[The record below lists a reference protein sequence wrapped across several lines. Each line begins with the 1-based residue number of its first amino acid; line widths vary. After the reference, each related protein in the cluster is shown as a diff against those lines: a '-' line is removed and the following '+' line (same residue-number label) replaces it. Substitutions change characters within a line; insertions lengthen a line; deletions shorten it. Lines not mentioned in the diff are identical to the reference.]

1 MGKGGIDEMERTT
14 ADGIKQ
20 SRPDFS
26 WRLNAA
32 PLLSPFL
39 AERSEL
45 EIFFRFWTRGKR
57 EWITYGEEAGAY
69 VRVIKSGRVEREF
82 LGERKFE
89 LLLRGG
95 RVSSRA

>member
-1 MGKGGIDEMERTT
+1 M
-14 ADGIKQ
+14 
-20 SRPDFS
+20 
-26 WRLNAA
+26 
-32 PLLSPFL
+32 
-39 AERSEL
+39 
-45 EIFFRFWTRGKR
+45 EIFFRFWTREKR

>member
-1 MGKGGIDEMERTT
+1 MKWSG
-14 ADGIKQ
+14 
-20 SRPDFS
+20 RPQTDQTI
-26 WRLNAA
+26 AA
-32 PLLSPFL
+32 RFFVAFKRASPPFAL
-39 AERSEL
+39 PRAEL

-57 EWITYGEEAGAY
+57 EWIRTYGEEAGAY